1 MIHITYFLGIFC
13 FFCFVQ
19 LLRDGDLL
27 HNVDRVHPHG
37 DLDTVLDP
45 LHHVVLHLD
54 RVHVLHD
61 IERTSVTR
69 VLRLLTMETR

>member
-1 MIHITYFLGIFC
+1 MHIMIHITYFLLLL
-13 FFCFVQ
+13 FVQ

-27 HNVDRVHPHG
+27 HYVDRVNPHG

-54 RVHVLHD
+54 RVDVLHD
-61 IERTSVTR
+61 IERASVTR
-69 VLRLLTMETR
+69 VL